1 MKPRPTVRLRI
12 GVDGRAFAS
21 PAGGVRRYVSELYRA
36 IHEIDPT
43 VEVVAIGADAG
54 MTLPKGVSR
63 RGAIALPTN
72 LGWMAA
78 SLPLAA
84 QGAGLSVFHAPAYQ
98 APLWGVHPLVLTIHD
113 VSYARHPEW
122 HPYRNDPFRRAF
134 YRQSARG
141 ADRIITDSEF
151 SRSEIA
157 AAYGSLPER
166 IAAVPLAASPIF
178 TPGVCELDSLPA
190 AVRQPYALHVGDLHA
205 RRNLKTALE
214 AILAVRRL
222 RDLDSSHQ
230 PGINAPILVCA
241 GIDRG
246 VAASL
251 RDEVTRAT
259 DPDALVLTGPLD
271 DALLLNL
278 YRGASMLLY
287 PSRYEGFGLPVLEAM
302 QCGIPVVASRAASLP
317 ELTGDAAVLLDPDDV
332 EAWSQAIVEMVEDAS
347 RRGALS
353 AAGIRRAAEFSWART
368 ASETLAILNQVAR
381 PQR

>member
-1 MKPRPTVRLRI
+1 MRI

-36 IHEIDPT
+36 IRELDPAI
-43 VEVVAIGADAG
+43 EVVAIGADEG
-54 MTLPKGVSR
+54 VTLPEGVSR
-63 RGAIALPTN
+63 RGALALPTN

-78 SLPLAA
+78 SLPLAVK
-84 QGAGLSVFHAPAYQ
+84 GAGLSVFHAPAYQ

-151 SRSEIA
+151 SRSEIT
-157 AAYGSLPER
+157 AAYGSPLER
-166 IAAVPLAASPIF
+166 VSVVPLAASPIF
-178 TPGVCELDSLPA
+178 TPGACAAGALPA
-190 AVRQPYALHVGDLHA
+190 DVRQPYALHVGDLHA
-205 RRNLKTALE
+205 RRNLKTAL
-214 AILAVRRL
+214 AAVLAVRRL
-222 RDLDSSHQ
+222 RELESSGHQ
-230 PGINAPILVCA
+230 GIDAPILVCA

-251 RDEVTRAT
+251 RDEATRAT
-259 DPDALVLTGPLD
+259 DPDALVLTGPLE
-271 DALLLNL
+271 DAALLNL

-302 QCGIPVVASRAASLP
+302 QCGIPVVAARATSIP
-317 ELTGDAAVLLDPDDV
+317 ELTGNAAVLLGPEDV
-332 EAWSQAIVEMVEDAS
+332 EAWSQAIVEILEDAT
-347 RRGALS
+347 RRTTMS
-353 AAGIRRAAEFSWART
+353 EAGIRRAAEFSWTRT
-368 ASETLAILNQVAR
+368 AAETLAILREVA
-381 PQR
+381 QRRK